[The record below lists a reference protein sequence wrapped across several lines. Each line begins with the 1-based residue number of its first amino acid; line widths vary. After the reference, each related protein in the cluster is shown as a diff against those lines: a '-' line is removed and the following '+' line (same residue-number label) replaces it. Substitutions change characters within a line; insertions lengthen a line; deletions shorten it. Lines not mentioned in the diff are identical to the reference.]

1 MVDEHKSSEL
11 NQNTSDTADVPL
23 ALRIRLSHAYF
34 QHLANRHGVDLLHIK
49 GYAFAQE
56 VYRPGRASSDVD
68 LLVRPEHID
77 RLVKAAQNDGWEIL
91 ARFETG
97 SIFEHA
103 MTLYHGTWGLVDIH
117 RYFPGI
123 GDAQGSAFDE
133 LWKHRRTRHIAHFP
147 CALPSLVDSRIFVV
161 VHGARSDNEHNADIG
176 FLKQTLSADD
186 WDDIR
191 KRLPALDA
199 EIAFAAAFHELDR
212 FKDHP
217 DYLLWKSV
225 SEETSV
231 FIRWKARF
239 QHAHGLQGKMKVLRS
254 ILLVNRDHL
263 AMELGHTPS
272 KQEVRQ
278 KFFSRFSRI
287 GRKH

>member
-1 MVDEHKSSEL
+1 MLDQQNSNDSSREGPGI
-11 NQNTSDTADVPL
+11 ADVPL

-34 QHLANRHGVDLLHIK
+34 QYLADRHGIDILHVK

-56 VYRPGRASSDVD
+56 VYRAGRSSSDVD
-68 LLVRPEHID
+68 LLVRPEHIQK
-77 RLVKAAQNDGWEIL
+77 LIEVAQQDGWEIL

-123 GDAQGSAFDE
+123 GDSQGSAFE
-133 LWKHRRTRHIAHFP
+133 ALWQQRRTRLIAHFP
-147 CALPSLVDSRIFVV
+147 CVLPSLIDSRIFVV
-161 VHGARSDNEHNADIG
+161 VHGARSDSRYNADIG

-186 WDDIR
+186 WEDMR
-191 KRLPALDA
+191 RRLPEIGA
-199 EIAFAAAFHELDR
+199 EIAFAAAFHELDT
-212 FKDHP
+212 FKSHP

-225 SEETSV
+225 SEETSA

-239 QHAHGLQGKMKVLRS
+239 QHAQGVQGKIKVLRS
-254 ILLVNRDHL
+254 ILFVNRDHL

-272 KQEVRQ
+272 KQEIRQ
-278 KFFSRFSRI
+278 KFFSRFSGI
-287 GRKH
+287 GRKY